1 MTEWE
6 FPKGR
11 RNYMETDIK
20 CALREFQE
28 ETGISKESIKIINDR
43 KLENENDLKELK
55 QLIKNHKK
63 FTGSAVATRI
73 LKDWNNS
80 ILKFVKVMPTDYK
93 RVMMELNETKLKV
106 S

>member
-1 MTEWE
+1 LHMFMILKTHQKKMQHQYFELE
-6 FPKGR
+6 
-11 RNYMETDIK
+11 
-20 CALREFQE
+20 
-28 ETGISKESIKIINDR
+28 

-63 FTGSAVATRI
+63 FTDSAVATRI

-80 ILKFVKVMPTDYK
+80 ISKFVKVMPTDYK

>member
-1 MTEWE
+1 MKTS
-6 FPKGR
+6 P
-11 RNYMETDIK
+11 
-20 CALREFQE
+20 
-28 ETGISKESIKIINDR
+28 ISTISFLLILSSLILPILYIECTFELE
-43 KLENENDLKELK
+43 KLENQNDLKELK

-80 ILKFVKVMPTDYK
+80 ISKFVKVMPTDYK
-93 RVMMELNETKLKV
+93 RVMMELNETKLRV